1 MPRVG
6 PLSLACFW
14 ALFCLSFRICW
25 GARAQNDALDIDA
38 GEDADEQLL
47 WMWGDIFTSAS
58 DFLWT
63 FDISWFAIFAAFAVF
78 LWCWQPSHLMGSSAH
93 DGEGQKIDHDWEP
106 EPWSATLFS
115 SLTSHVPGIVGFVG
129 FQKIV
134 VARIVSASQ
143 PTVLLSPANVL
154 LYTSILI
161 SMAATFTS
169 LMFLAVDYLRR
180 LAIHSAKRRYLRL
193 KLDCG
198 RLEATGLGILLLVL
212 GAVALL
218 LYLVIIYM
226 AVRDKAFL
234 TDAEVAQLVLK
245 RVSSAGTVLLY
256 LFNLRSLCASPKV
269 QLHTMLDTSEE
280 KTRDITLEEFLDLS
294 AGVTA
299 RDTAGNTAG
308 DTADE
313 GLRSR
318 VAHFLGFLAGEDLA
332 LFINKGSREAFFP
345 KQRLAPLANVVC
357 CLLFVGVLPLMI
369 QKGMDRLFDPPGIED
384 VRAHPTN
391 LFLQPESGF
400 DFLLLVEQGKPPVL
414 HVKTKFQQTS
424 RVSICCPENSKNCN
438 FREFNHSLV
447 EFDDKQKIVDVP
459 LKDGASTNC
468 TLTALGLS
476 RSARTS
482 RQIRVESLDT
492 FRLKT
497 CTQDKCTCN
506 DGYRGSWKASDG
518 AQKLSEACQLVR
530 CPEHSLSNKEDG
542 GCVCQEYYVGNITW
556 SGSTPTGTCVPAP
569 CEIPGSNEALGK
581 ECKCKDGFMADSIS
595 WNFSRQRFQGSCTPA
610 ACNIPNSNNLGG
622 LDCRCNNAFMGN
634 ITWNGVQPR
643 GNCTP
648 APCEVQHSNG
658 NPGLNCACL
667 DGFSGDIS
675 WTNSTPSGSCK
686 PAPCNVEHSNAK
698 SGLECACS
706 NAYVGRISWDRAV
719 ASGPCTPAPCNI
731 SNTVYDGLECRCK
744 DGYEGKIA
752 WNGSNA
758 QGTCEP
764 AKCTV
769 PNSDTVPGP
778 KCRCSYGY
786 YGNITW
792 AGSRHRGDCTQVLCS
807 GNHVNNLNGPDCDC
821 APGFMRTSVD
831 PGAPLEISTQ
841 GTYNVH
847 FYLSCHSAP
856 CNISNTVY
864 DGLECRCK
872 DGYEGKIAWNGSNA
886 QGTCEPAKCTVPNSD
901 TVPGP

>member
-1 MPRVG
+1 
-6 PLSLACFW
+6 
-14 ALFCLSFRICW
+14 
-25 GARAQNDALDIDA
+25 
-38 GEDADEQLL
+38 
-47 WMWGDIFTSAS
+47 
-58 DFLWT
+58 
-63 FDISWFAIFAAFAVF
+63 
-78 LWCWQPSHLMGSSAH
+78 
-93 DGEGQKIDHDWEP
+93 
-106 EPWSATLFS
+106 
-115 SLTSHVPGIVGFVG
+115 
-129 FQKIV
+129 
-134 VARIVSASQ
+134 
-143 PTVLLSPANVL
+143 
-154 LYTSILI
+154 
-161 SMAATFTS
+161 
-169 LMFLAVDYLRR
+169 
-180 LAIHSAKRRYLRL
+180 
-193 KLDCG
+193 
-198 RLEATGLGILLLVL
+198 
-212 GAVALL
+212 
-218 LYLVIIYM
+218 
-226 AVRDKAFL
+226 
-234 TDAEVAQLVLK
+234 
-245 RVSSAGTVLLY
+245 
-256 LFNLRSLCASPKV
+256 
-269 QLHTMLDTSEE
+269 
-280 KTRDITLEEFLDLS
+280 
-294 AGVTA
+294 
-299 RDTAGNTAG
+299 
-308 DTADE
+308 
-313 GLRSR
+313 
-318 VAHFLGFLAGEDLA
+318 
-332 LFINKGSREAFFP
+332 
-345 KQRLAPLANVVC
+345 
-357 CLLFVGVLPLMI
+357 
-369 QKGMDRLFDPPGIED
+369 
-384 VRAHPTN
+384 
-391 LFLQPESGF
+391 
-400 DFLLLVEQGKPPVL
+400 
-414 HVKTKFQQTS
+414 
-424 RVSICCPENSKNCN
+424 
-438 FREFNHSLV
+438 
-447 EFDDKQKIVDVP
+447 
-459 LKDGASTNC
+459 
-468 TLTALGLS
+468 
-476 RSARTS
+476 
-482 RQIRVESLDT
+482 
-492 FRLKT
+492 
-497 CTQDKCTCN
+497 
-506 DGYRGSWKASDG
+506 
-518 AQKLSEACQLVR
+518 
-530 CPEHSLSNKEDG
+530 
-542 GCVCQEYYVGNITW
+542 
-556 SGSTPTGTCVPAP
+556 
-569 CEIPGSNEALGK
+569 
-581 ECKCKDGFMADSIS
+581 MADSIS

-886 QGTCEPAKCTVPNSD
+886 QGTCEPAKCTVPNSNRA
-901 TVPGP
+901 PGPKCRCNDGYYGKISWHESRHSGDCRQVFCLGQFVNQKHGPECDCMDGYRVQNPAKSRLIEHHALYSNFFLTCVAAPCNIENSTKADGHQCQCLHGYEGSITWKGSKPVGTCRPAECTVSFSNKQAGRACRCDDGYTGAIVWNGSVASGTCTPVPCRVHHSDYAPGIACKCLDGFFGQIRWSGPNSSGTCQPLPVCSGGIVHIAHLASQAHDPPGDGCEAHQPMVVRGAVCNDVDADSGRGFIKWFSAESMLPSCHRTFLELQSQCGVPSTAFSGILDLPTQCLKEPARPRCGSELAYPVAVRNASRYGCEDAHNEYQWIEFRGQRCGYDLIQWEAAIARSPGPGHKSQRCRTRSISAHCGATPMHEGLPAACVHLAEPAVFQDWQGRESTATPSLFKFFDDGTGQLVNASRLGLSFSTRCFRVACFNRGSRESSGLT